1 MAIFLKINVV
11 MKKKISIVV
20 LILFVLCSLSAVST
34 TWFYDT
40 LNSKQKDL
48 YNRIGEA
55 ILKTEKK
62 LTNVDF
68 DSSECLRIF
77 SGYLD
82 DHPGIFWVEPK
93 ISYGT
98 YLDDSTV
105 KHSIEFIYSHT
116 DTLQQDKITFV
127 SMVSKFSRYLQTDAN
142 DWLKLY
148 HIYDY
153 LASNIEYSL
162 DYMDQ
167 SMWSVFFSGIG
178 VCAGFARSFQ
188 YLALLEGIP
197 AVVVHGYAK
206 NEDGT
211 ISDVLHL
218 WVMAQ
223 IEEKWY
229 HFDPTWGLDDSNGNV
244 DFSYFC
250 RSQQRIELT
259 HYIDNDYP
267 IPQSGDDSLSYARM
281 RRRYL
286 STYSRNDYK
295 KVLLAAVANGEYS
308 FTVEFSNGK
317 EFQKAVEDLY
327 INKGIAQIVKEE
339 NMKITSYSIGMD
351 KLAYSFRLTL
361 KPN

>member
-1 MAIFLKINVV
+1 
-11 MKKKISIVV
+11 MKKKICTVFAI
-20 LILFVLCSLSAVST
+20 IIFTLCSLSAVSS

-40 LNSKQKDL
+40 LNSKQKAL
-48 YNRIGEA
+48 YDRIGSA

-62 LTNVDF
+62 ITDVEF
-68 DSSECLRIF
+68 DSAESLRIF

-93 ISYGT
+93 ISYST
-98 YLDDSTV
+98 YLEDSTV

-116 DTLQQDKITFV
+116 NTLQQDQKTFV
-127 SMVSKFSRYLQTDAN
+127 SMVSKFSGYLKRDAN

-197 AVVVHGYAK
+197 SVVVHGYAK

-223 IEEKWY
+223 IEGKWY
-229 HFDPTWGLDDSNGNV
+229 HFDPTWGLDDNDGNV
-244 DFSYFC
+244 DFTYFC
-250 RSQQRIELT
+250 RSQERIELT
-259 HYIDNDYP
+259 HCIDNDYP
-267 IPQSGDDSLSYARM
+267 IPKSGDDSLSYARM
-281 RRRYL
+281 RKRYL
-286 STYSRNDYK
+286 TTYSREDYK
-295 KVLLAAVANGEYS
+295 NILLAAIAKEEYS
-308 FTVEFSNGK
+308 FTVEFSNK
-317 EFQKAVEDLY
+317 REYEKAVQDLY
-327 INKGIAQIVKEE
+327 TNKGIATIIKEE
-339 NMKITSYSIGMD
+339 KLNVSSYKLKLD
-351 KLAYSFRLTL
+351 NLAYSLRLSLNTI
-361 KPN
+361 